1 MNPFWTLWIVTAVM
15 VAIAV
20 HLCLRGLAGPPGSR
34 QLVTSARIL
43 PGLLVALLGSLVLR
57 VFDCV
62 VVPCVILAVAATA
75 AVAYAVWSAVEP
87 VRRRCS

>member
-1 MNPFWTLWIVTAVM
+1 MSPFWTLWIVTAVM
-15 VAIAV
+15 IAIAV
-20 HLCLRGLAGPPGSR
+20 HLCLRSLAGPPGSR
-34 QLVTSARIL
+34 QLVVSARIL
-43 PGLLVALLGSLVLR
+43 LGLLMALLGSLVLR

-75 AVAYAVWSAVEP
+75 AVAYAAWSAVEP